1 MGSSSF
7 LEASSLVEIP
17 SFIEEFIVATIKII
31 MELQSFSEIT
41 PSEDLLMFKLF
52 EEVIIN
58 TPVIEL

>member
-1 MGSSSF
+1 M
-7 LEASSLVEIP
+7 
-17 SFIEEFIVATIKII
+17 EEFIVATIKII

-41 PSEDLLMFKLF
+41 PSKDLLMFKLF